1 MEERS
6 KLQKAVLISMAAMV
20 VLFGILTLISHVRK
34 GVEFEGGLLRRTET
48 EESVIYN
55 GKVRGEQVEITV
67 RAAGSGN
74 LTEVDF
80 RIGNRIQDDCTLE
93 TGLPPIQAEQL
104 GPVEHI
110 RITKNDILLF
120 EGGYDPEYG
129 MGWYDLDGNWDPFA
143 MSVSYSSTAGDDYWE
158 HYETDR
164 GTILSFARGPQLVSR
179 GSWELYFAMLLL
191 SALLALDAAGRLL
204 TCTCLSEGSVNSAN
218 VPMRKLMRAAL
229 SANASGVV
237 LAHNHPAGIA
247 LPSHEDVELTRRL
260 QQALD
265 VVDILL
271 LDHLV
276 IADDDF
282 VSLRDSGYLR

>member
-1 MEERS
+1 MEKRS
-6 KLQKAVLISMAAMV
+6 VLQKVVLISVAAMAV
-20 VLFGILTLISHVRK
+20 AFAILTFVFHRLE
-34 GVEFEGGLLRRTET
+34 GVKFEEGFLRVSAQADDPAAT
-48 EESVIYN
+48 VYA
-55 GKVRGEQVEITV
+55 GKIQGERVKITV
-67 RAAGSGN
+67 TDCPSGN

-110 RITKNDILLF
+110 RITKNDSLLF

-129 MGWYDLDGNWDPFA
+129 MGWYDLDGNWDPFT

-191 SALLALDAAGRLL
+191 SALLALDAAYPLVIFHWQHMCDVKDPEPSDFYLG
-204 TCTCLSEGSVNSAN
+204 
-218 VPMRKLMRAAL
+218 MQRAGWCVYPFL
-229 SANASGVV
+229 ILIGYI
-237 LAHNHPAGIA
+237 IA
-247 LPSHEDVELTRRL
+247 LRVLP
-260 QQALD
+260 
-265 VVDILL
+265 
-271 LDHLV
+271 
-276 IADDDF
+276 
-282 VSLRDSGYLR
+282 

>member
-20 VLFGILTLISHVRK
+20 VLFGVLMVAARFQK

-110 RITKNDILLF
+110 RITRNGQLLF
-120 EGGYDPEYG
+120 EGGYTAEHD
-129 MGWYDLDGNWDPFA
+129 MGWYDLEGNWAPFSSLEA
-143 MSVSYSSTAGDDYWE
+143 TFRTSGENYWDSYKTSA
-158 HYETDR
+158 
-164 GTILSFARGPQLVSR
+164 GTILAFARGPERTAR
-179 GSWELYFAMLLL
+179 GSWMLYFTMLLF
-191 SALLALDAAGRLL
+191 SGLLALDAAYPLALFRCQHMCDVKDPEPSDFYLG
-204 TCTCLSEGSVNSAN
+204 
-218 VPMRKLMRAAL
+218 MQRA
-229 SANASGVV
+229 GWCIY
-237 LAHNHPAGIA
+237 P
-247 LPSHEDVELTRRL
+247 
-260 QQALD
+260 
-265 VVDILL
+265 ILL
-271 LDHLV
+271 LIGYN
-276 IADDDF
+276 IALW
-282 VSLRDSGYLR
+282 VLP

>member
-110 RITKNDILLF
+110 RITKNDSLLF

-129 MGWYDLDGNWDPFA
+129 MGWYDLDGNWDPFT

-164 GTILSFARGPQLVSR
+164 GTILSFAHAKSASSSAAVFGAAEGLNPAKNANRPKISSGGSLSCKLSIPTAPSRLERRRPSAVSSR
-179 GSWELYFAMLLL
+179 GKW
-191 SALLALDAAGRLL
+191 
-204 TCTCLSEGSVNSAN
+204 
-218 VPMRKLMRAAL
+218 
-229 SANASGVV
+229 
-237 LAHNHPAGIA
+237 
-247 LPSHEDVELTRRL
+247 
-260 QQALD
+260 
-265 VVDILL
+265 
-271 LDHLV
+271 
-276 IADDDF
+276 
-282 VSLRDSGYLR
+282 

>member
-93 TGLPPIQAEQL
+93 TGLPPIQADQL

-110 RITKNDILLF
+110 RITRNGQLLF
-120 EGGYDPEYG
+120 EGGYTAEHD
-129 MGWYDLDGNWDPFA
+129 MGWYDLEGNWAPFSSLEA
-143 MSVSYSSTAGDDYWE
+143 TFRTSGENYWDSYKTSA
-158 HYETDR
+158 
-164 GTILSFARGPQLVSR
+164 GTILAFARGPERTAR
-179 GSWELYFAMLLL
+179 GSWMLYFTMLLF
-191 SALLALDAAGRLL
+191 SGLLALDAAYPLALFRWQHMCDVKDPEPSDFYLG
-204 TCTCLSEGSVNSAN
+204 
-218 VPMRKLMRAAL
+218 MQRA
-229 SANASGVV
+229 GWCIY
-237 LAHNHPAGIA
+237 P
-247 LPSHEDVELTRRL
+247 
-260 QQALD
+260 
-265 VVDILL
+265 ILL
-271 LDHLV
+271 LIGYN
-276 IADDDF
+276 IALW
-282 VSLRDSGYLR
+282 VLP

>member
-74 LTEVDF
+74 LTEVVVQVGD
-80 RIGNRIQDDCTLE
+80 RVHDVCAVE
-93 TGLPPIQAEQL
+93 TGLPPIQADQL

-110 RITKNDILLF
+110 RITRNGQLLF
-120 EGGYDPEYG
+120 EGGYTAEHD
-129 MGWYDLDGNWDPFA
+129 MGWYDLDGNWDPFT

-179 GSWELYFAMLLL
+179 GSWMLYFTMLLF
-191 SALLALDAAGRLL
+191 SGLLALDAAYPLALFRWQHMCDVKDPEPSGFYL
-204 TCTCLSEGSVNSAN
+204 E
-218 VPMRKLMRAAL
+218 MQRA
-229 SANASGVV
+229 GWCIY
-237 LAHNHPAGIA
+237 P
-247 LPSHEDVELTRRL
+247 
-260 QQALD
+260 
-265 VVDILL
+265 ILL
-271 LDHLV
+271 LIGYN
-276 IADDDF
+276 IALW
-282 VSLRDSGYLR
+282 VLP

>member
-67 RAAGSGN
+67 QAAGSGN

-110 RITKNDILLF
+110 RITKNDSLLF

-129 MGWYDLDGNWDPFA
+129 MGWYDLDGNWDPFT

-164 GTILSFARGPQLVSR
+164 GTILSFARGPQLGAVFCHAAAFRPAGAGRRLSTGDFPLAAYVR
-179 GSWELYFAMLLL
+179 CERPGAFGLL
-191 SALLALDAAGRLL
+191 SGNAAGGLVRLSL
-204 TCTCLSEGSVNSAN
+204 FDSHWVHH
-218 VPMRKLMRAAL
+218 R
-229 SANASGVV
+229 
-237 LAHNHPAGIA
+237 PAGA
-247 LPSHEDVELTRRL
+247 AV
-260 QQALD
+260 
-265 VVDILL
+265 
-271 LDHLV
+271 
-276 IADDDF
+276 AD
-282 VSLRDSGYLR
+282 

>member
-179 GSWELYFAMLLL
+179 GSWELYFAVLLL
-191 SALLALDAAGRLL
+191 SALLALDAAFPLVIFHWQHMCDVKDPEPSDFYLG
-204 TCTCLSEGSVNSAN
+204 
-218 VPMRKLMRAAL
+218 MQRAGWCVYPFL
-229 SANASGVV
+229 ILIGYI
-237 LAHNHPAGIA
+237 IA
-247 LPSHEDVELTRRL
+247 LRVLP
-260 QQALD
+260 
-265 VVDILL
+265 
-271 LDHLV
+271 
-276 IADDDF
+276 
-282 VSLRDSGYLR
+282 

>member
-20 VLFGILTLISHVRK
+20 VLFGVLMVAARFQK

-93 TGLPPIQAEQL
+93 TGLPPIQADQL

-110 RITKNDILLF
+110 RITRNGQLLF
-120 EGGYDPEYG
+120 EGGYTAEHD
-129 MGWYDLDGNWDPFA
+129 MGWYDLEGNWAPF
-143 MSVSYSSTAGDDYWE
+143 SGLETTFRTSGENDWDSYKTSA
-158 HYETDR
+158 
-164 GTILSFARGPQLVSR
+164 GTILAFARGPERTAR
-179 GSWELYFAMLLL
+179 GSWMLYFTMLLF
-191 SALLALDAAGRLL
+191 SGLLALDAAYPLALFRWQHMCDVKDPEPSDFYLG
-204 TCTCLSEGSVNSAN
+204 
-218 VPMRKLMRAAL
+218 MQRA
-229 SANASGVV
+229 GWCIY
-237 LAHNHPAGIA
+237 P
-247 LPSHEDVELTRRL
+247 
-260 QQALD
+260 
-265 VVDILL
+265 ILL
-271 LDHLV
+271 LIGYN
-276 IADDDF
+276 IALW
-282 VSLRDSGYLR
+282 VLP